1 VIEDV
6 EFALGRRVVT
16 DGKLVGAGLKVRVEL
31 VLREDRLNLTNHCRP
46 VVDTLFE
53 HSKFVDVSFRELSN
67 AVDLPDDTG
76 SILSDGDLL
85 LNHPET
91 LKVTLGKLLV
101 LAFFLPCK

>member
-1 VIEDV
+1 MIEDV
-6 EFALGRRVVT
+6 ELSLGRWIVT
-16 DGKLVGAGLKVRVEL
+16 DGKLVGTGLKVRVEL
-31 VLREDRLNLTNHCRP
+31 VLREDCLNLTDDRRP

-53 HSKFVDVSFRELSN
+53 NSKLVDVSFRELSN

-85 LNHPET
+85 LKHPET

-101 LAFFLPCK
+101 LSFFLPCK